1 MSQSNDLRLNI
12 FLSRNQIS
20 NIVSKLAVDIQHDYI
35 EKSILLICI
44 LKGSLIF
51 TADLVR
57 QLDLNLEI
65 DFVQLASYHSG
76 TMSCGK
82 VNLIHDTI
90 KPIKDRQ
97 VLVIED
103 IVDTGLS
110 TSFILDHLQKKSP
123 ASLKLCSLLSK
134 PSRNIVSVKID
145 YLGIDVPDKFL
156 VGYGLDFNE
165 RFRELPDIYSL
176 EK

>member
-1 MSQSNDLRLNI
+1 MSLLDDLRLNI

-20 NIVSKLAVDIQHDYI
+20 NIVSKLAIDIQNDYRDTN
-35 EKSILLICI
+35 ILLICI
-44 LKGSLIF
+44 LKGSFVF

-57 QLDLNLEI
+57 QLNMNVEI

-82 VNLIHDTI
+82 INLLHDTT
-90 KPIKDRQ
+90 KPIKDRH

-145 YLGIDVPDKFL
+145 YLGVDVPDKFL

-176 EK
+176 ER